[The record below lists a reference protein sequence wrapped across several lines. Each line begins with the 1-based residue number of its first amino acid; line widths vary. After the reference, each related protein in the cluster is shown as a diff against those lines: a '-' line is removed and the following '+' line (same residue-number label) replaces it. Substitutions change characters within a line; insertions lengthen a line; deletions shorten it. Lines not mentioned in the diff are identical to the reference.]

1 MFNNLFLG
9 QATNNSNVP
18 TLQPTNAPLYAT
30 GNMPASP
37 SGTSPSGTSPSGTST
52 SSGTPTVQTTL
63 GLPSF
68 EISSAPFNLPNYPLS
83 QDVANAAQNIY
94 EIGWVNLNFAG
105 LTDYYQGTINNSSF
119 TLIDT
124 QITSSQFFITDIE
137 TNYYSPDY
145 GFNNYTIL
153 INGSPVP
160 SFTNFRNNK
169 PKHNSQGYYFQNAA
183 RFTMTVSSITGLIQP
198 VMVTIIGYGSIGTAY
213 ADGVSNTLSSLQILI

>member
-1 MFNNLFLG
+1 MFNNLFSNL
-9 QATNNSNVP
+9 ATNNSNVP
-18 TLQPTNAPLYAT
+18 TPQPQERPIYAT
-30 GNMPASP
+30 GNMPASS
-37 SGTSPSGTSPSGTST
+37 SGTSTSGTST

-83 QDVANAAQNIY
+83 QDVSNAAQNIY

-105 LTDYYQGTINNSSF
+105 LTDYYEGTINNSSF

-153 INGSPVP
+153 INGSAVP

-198 VMVTIIGYGSIGTAY
+198 VMVTILGYGSIGTNY
-213 ADGVSNTLSSLQILI
+213 ADGVSNNLSSLEILTT

>member
-1 MFNNLFLG
+1 MFNNLFSNL
-9 QATNNSNVP
+9 ATNNSNVP
-18 TLQPTNAPLYAT
+18 TPQPQERPIYAT
-30 GNMPASP
+30 GNMPAS
-37 SGTSPSGTSPSGTST
+37 SSGTST
-52 SSGTPTVQTTL
+52 SGTSTSGTPTVQTTL

-68 EISSAPFNLPNYPLS
+68 EISSAPFNLSNYPLT
-83 QDVANAAQNIY
+83 QDVSNAAQNIY

-105 LTDYYQGTINNSSF
+105 LTDYYEGTINNSSF

-153 INGSPVP
+153 INGSAVP

-198 VMVTIIGYGSIGTAY
+198 VMVTILGYGSIGTNY
-213 ADGVSNTLSSLQILI
+213 ADGVSNTVSSLQILTT

>member
-9 QATNNSNVP
+9 QMSNNSNVP
-18 TLQPTNAPLYAT
+18 TPQPTNAPLYAT
-30 GNMPASP
+30 GNMPVSP
-37 SGTSPSGTSPSGTST
+37 SGTSPSVTST

-83 QDVANAAQNIY
+83 QDVSNAAQNIY

-105 LTDYYQGTINNSSF
+105 LTDYYEGTINNSSF

-153 INGSPVP
+153 INGSAVP

-198 VMVTIIGYGSIGTAY
+198 VMVTILGYGSIGTNY

>member
-9 QATNNSNVP
+9 QMSNNSNVP
-18 TLQPTNAPLYAT
+18 TPQPTNAPLYAT

-37 SGTSPSGTSPSGTST
+37 SETSPSVTST

-83 QDVANAAQNIY
+83 QDVSNAAQNIY

-105 LTDYYQGTINNSSF
+105 LTDYYEGTINNSSF

-153 INGSPVP
+153 INGSAVP

-198 VMVTIIGYGSIGTAY
+198 VMVTILGYGSIGTNY